1 VALHRRCVKFVFVA
15 HQFDVGAQS
24 GRLPKTSRTCYY
36 FSMTVLLEK
45 AIESVRGLPAET
57 QDSLALM
64 LLQFVGVDQTTI
76 ELTAEEAA
84 SFDESI
90 AQADRGEFATDE
102 QVRSIWA
109 KHGL

>member
-1 VALHRRCVKFVFVA
+1 MQCVTIDRDISIA
-15 HQFDVGAQS
+15 
-24 GRLPKTSRTCYY
+24 SRTCYHPK
-36 FSMTVLLEK
+36 MTVLLER
-45 AIESVRGLPAET
+45 AIESVRALPAET
-57 QDSLALM
+57 QDSLARM
-64 LLQFVGVDQTTI
+64 LLQFAGIDQSTI

-102 QVRSIWA
+102 QVRSIWT